1 MTENLTI
8 NNSCYEVTY
17 DDEWITALLTALGI
31 EPKRSLDLT
40 KRAVLYYSLDRK
52 IKQVYARVGEENGVN
67 GSTVA
72 THVRRGLENATY
84 NGMLKN
90 IDDYFENDFYD
101 YDNGFS
107 NKEFIATAND
117 YMITTGHLKIK
128 LLQKGEK

>member
-8 NNSCYEVTY
+8 NNSSYEVTY